1 MGLPK
6 RKVSHARQ
14 GDRRA
19 HAAQGDRR
27 AHSALAAPQLQEC
40 PHCHE
45 QKLAHH
51 ACPNCGWYRGRQVL
65 HIKTTTP
72 GESER

>member
-19 HAAQGDRR
+19 HL
-27 AHSALAAPQLQEC
+27 ALTVPNLTDC
-40 PHCHE
+40 SHCHQMKE
-45 QKLAHH
+45 PHH
-51 ACPNCGWYRGRQVL
+51 VCPSCGWYRGRQVL
-65 HIKTTTP
+65 ELKKKG
-72 GESER
+72 GEVAS

>member
-19 HAAQGDRR
+19 HL
-27 AHSALAAPQLQEC
+27 ALTVPALVEC
-40 PHCHE
+40 RYCHE
-45 QKLAHH
+45 MKQPHH
-51 ACPNCGWYRGRQVL
+51 VCPSCGKYRGRQVL
-65 HIKTTTP
+65 EIKKKG
-72 GESER
+72 GEAAS